1 VLELMHKR
9 MLIALALAVTALA
22 AFAWWQWRSDVSS
35 LAEADVPLFEGF
47 DKEHVTAIRVE
58 NVERSTN
65 LKLER
70 RSDGHWW
77 LVDPFEAPADDSI
90 ASYLLGIALDR
101 RGTPVPAAD
110 ADARKLGLE
119 PPRVVLEL
127 EARGA
132 NGPSGTRRQS
142 IEIGAVD
149 LDGKRI
155 DVRARGR
162 MLRTLRDL
170 DTLLAKPVD
179 DFRSRRVM
187 TLDPRDVIE
196 VHRRGSL
203 VQEGATAPTDLA
215 LDAVSDGGEWRVT
228 APVAAA
234 LDPLSM
240 SVWIQGATGLELEKY
255 ADQGTRLL
263 ADFGLDP
270 PEISIELTTHTD
282 EHKTLRLGRPG
293 HSPGLRWCGTV
304 DGQRYVWIV
313 DMRPVY
319 LLGSPLES
327 LIDRRLTRFPRAS
340 IDGLRLRAGPREVE
354 LKRDGRDWSV
364 ASRVAGSTE
373 FDPPEP
379 ADRRKVDEILARIE
393 RAEFGGFLL
402 GEQLADAEVQGA
414 LHVLVGRDEQGGRI
428 GAAHDAT
435 EGAHALRFQ
444 RTGDSVV
451 ALVDPGLL
459 DVARTPIESLWT
471 LELATFNELDL
482 QSLVLSG
489 ASGERTFVRGSKGLW
504 TPKGIDFE
512 ARELREV
519 LDPLFFLRASERL
532 PRGTYPPLRDPVTV
546 ELTNSMQTKTRFTI
560 GDADDALGKP
570 RAEIELEGRRSVL
583 KDQALHKRLLAIL
596 AAK

>member
-1 VLELMHKR
+1 MHKR
-9 MLIALALAVTALA
+9 LLIALALFVTALA

-35 LAEADVPLFEGF
+35 LSEADVPLFEGF
-47 DKEHVTAIRVE
+47 DKETVTAIRVE

-77 LVDPFEAPADDSI
+77 LVDPFEAPADDSS

-101 RGTPVPAAD
+101 RGTPVPAGD
-110 ADARKLGLE
+110 ADPRKLGLE

-127 EARGA
+127 QAGRA

-162 MLRTLRDL
+162 LLRTLRDL

-187 TLDPRDVIE
+187 TLDPREVIE

-203 VQEGATAPTDLA
+203 VQEGATTPTDLA

-228 APVAAA
+228 APVSAA

-293 HSPGLRWCGTV
+293 HSPGMRWCGTV

-354 LKRDGRDWSV
+354 LKREGRDWSV

-379 ADRRKVDEILARIE
+379 ADRKKVDEILARIE

-504 TPKGIDFE
+504 TPKGIDLE

-546 ELTNSMQTKTRFTI
+546 ELTTSLQTKTRFTI
-560 GDADDALGKP
+560 GNADDALGKP